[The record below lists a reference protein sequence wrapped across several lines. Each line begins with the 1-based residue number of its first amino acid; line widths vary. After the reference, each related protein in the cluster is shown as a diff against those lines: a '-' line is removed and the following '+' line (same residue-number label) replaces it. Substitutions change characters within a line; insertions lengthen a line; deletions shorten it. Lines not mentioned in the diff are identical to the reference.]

1 MADTTTR
8 SKQDI
13 EAEITAARERLAGNL
28 AGLINQVHPKAMVQR
43 GIDEARGFASAE
55 FANAKAQVVDE
66 RGELRVQRVLLIS
79 GAIAGLVTF
88 VVLLRAYRQGEAR
101 LKTRSQTNLW

>member
-13 EAEITAARERLAGNL
+13 EAEIAAARQRLADNV
-28 AGLINQVHPKAMVQR
+28 AGLINQVHPKAVMQR
-43 GIDEARGFASAE
+43 SIDDARGFAATE

-66 RGELRVQRVLLIS
+66 YGNLRTERLLLIG
-79 GAIAGLVTF
+79 GAVAGVVTF
-88 VVLLRAYRQGEAR
+88 VLLVRGILKNAR
-101 LKTRSQTNLW
+101 K

>member
-1 MADTTTR
+1 VADTTTR

-66 RGELRVQRVLLIS
+66 SGELRVQRVLLIS

-88 VVLLRAYRQGEAR
+88 VVLLRSITGRAKRA
-101 LKTRSQTNLW
+101 

>member
-43 GIDEARGFASAE
+43 GIDDARGFAAAE
-55 FANAKAQVVDE
+55 FANAKSQVVDDSGAVRTE
-66 RGELRVQRVLLIS
+66 RVLVIG

-88 VVLLRAYRQGEAR
+88 VVLLRAI
-101 LKTRSQTNLW
+101 LKRIRKG